1 MKTTTRTQ
9 TAADFAWAGQ
19 HEQAIAAA
27 TAALKRKTIDA
38 DERMTLLDLRS
49 ESYIAQGD
57 LKRAG
62 DDAKAMKALAR
73 QEGGAALQARALCR
87 ECFVQVRDGNAR
99 RGTQTGAAAIKA
111 AERSGVPELI
121 AQALWR
127 HAMAASSAR
136 IDLRTATRNATRAA
150 AMFERL
156 GDASLQGRALH
167 TLSSIMWASLDIVA
181 AKEAATEA
189 LALARRSGDLFGQ
202 GAALNNIALAD
213 TDIAQALR
221 LFGQALDAYKTAGY
235 VLSAASAVANIGATY
250 GDLGLWRRAR
260 RQTLEALDLARRAGA
275 QALQTVP
282 LWNLAEFAIVEGS
295 LDDA

>member
-87 ECFVQVRDGNAR
+87 ESFVQARDGRAR

-127 HAMAASSAR
+127 HAMAASSAGFCGAGGR
-136 IDLRTATRNATRAA
+136 
-150 AMFERL
+150 F
-156 GDASLQGRALH
+156 GASSC
-167 TLSSIMWASLDIVA
+167 TSNVASVSKSCD
-181 AKEAATEA
+181 
-189 LALARRSGDLFGQ
+189 
-202 GAALNNIALAD
+202 
-213 TDIAQALR
+213 
-221 LFGQALDAYKTAGY
+221 
-235 VLSAASAVANIGATY
+235 
-250 GDLGLWRRAR
+250 W
-260 RQTLEALDLARRAGA
+260 
-275 QALQTVP
+275 
-282 LWNLAEFAIVEGS
+282 
-295 LDDA
+295 